1 MKLKLK
7 QFRMFFKVVYED
19 FFGWLLIILAALL
32 VFLILH
38 NKTLA
43 VSKEIIIIFSYFTT
57 FYSWQKAIQEWM
69 HPEKSIWE
77 KSKDAML
84 YSMIFEFIAG
94 MFLIVLG
101 NKALISSLVD
111 FSQSYRL
118 WAVNIVLIIL
128 PLGLAYIKK

>member
-32 VFLILH
+32 LFLILH

-57 FYSWQKAIQEWM
+57 LYSWQKAIQEWM

>member
-19 FFGWLLIILAALL
+19 IFGWLLIILAALL
-32 VFLILH
+32 LFLILH
-38 NKTLA
+38 DKTLA
-43 VSKEIIIIFSYFTT
+43 VSKEIIIILSYFTT

-101 NKALISSLVD
+101 NKALIISLVD